1 MQLAVL
7 AVLCA
12 GALASTVQEA
22 NNFMDTVL
30 HEQMQKYP
38 KLDPMDARGRYV
50 KLGNLIRSDWTADID
65 NVKVIG
71 LSRVNR
77 SGRLRRSQDA
87 AVRTRIGAM
96 QSSPGPFGGAVHV
109 APALLGRSAGRVPR
123 ERPRFPRPLAS
134 LHSEVGARRYPD
146 VKLTVRSKPEPTLS
160 YANLGNLTE
169 NRPMR
174 VGYAYA
180 SSDTLHRT
188 LQKDYVDY
196 LTDAM
201 VSVPVPNKA

>member
-77 SGRLRRSQDA
+77 SGDCAEAKTLPS
-87 AVRTRIGAM
+87 
-96 QSSPGPFGGAVHV
+96 
-109 APALLGRSAGRVPR
+109 GRVSVLCSLLLDR
-123 ERPRFPRPLAS
+123 LVVQFTSRQRYLGGRPDVFRVTATFPPTLAS